1 MRVSRTPP
9 CSMLATWRRS
19 RGVGGLRDRAAAS
32 ERRDGWCSPLD
43 DIGILAADRAS
54 AASRMSAGGAARCY
68 PRPSGDAAES
78 EQEARP

>member
-1 MRVSRTPP
+1 
-9 CSMLATWRRS
+9 MLATWRRS

-54 AASRMSAGGAARCY
+54 AASRMNAGGAAGMQGRAEEQSCQDDGTIQ
-68 PRPSGDAAES
+68 SGAA
-78 EQEARP
+78 RR